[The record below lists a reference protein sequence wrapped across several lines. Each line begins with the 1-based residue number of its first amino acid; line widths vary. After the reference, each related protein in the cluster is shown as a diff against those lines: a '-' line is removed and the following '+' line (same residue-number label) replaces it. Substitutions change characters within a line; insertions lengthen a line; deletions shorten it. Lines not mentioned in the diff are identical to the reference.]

1 MCLFEKIFEYE
12 CNRPINGDWIE
23 NIFIFTNNFTT
34 GLCKKKKQY
43 NWKKYLKYKYFIL
56 KNFLC
61 ANNFDTVK
69 KDHLLDIFS
78 TTQNKLLALYKFK
91 NICLFKTK
99 KYLDDQMDLN
109 FNPLSEISSRYKIDI
124 IQDKIRQQFS
134 IFDLTRIINTS
145 LSYEYNFFPDPNK
158 IKNPWNNKPFSIAN
172 LYNIYFFI
180 KNTANINMSI
190 LFSRFYESNFCLKH
204 FELYNQFII
213 KNYIIENCHLFDETK
228 KAIYI
233 RVMLDYYN
241 SKYKNF
247 AINIDTRFP
256 VKRLVEVMDKYI
268 KLYLLAIYSYEDD
281 LRIKYKSILM
291 KRLRTFNKENPYFGR
306 RIVSLSIKK
315 LYYMSRLYYEEK
327 NFIFLPDKVYFPK
340 PDMILLDQQCYLV
353 DYTEHNNY
361 SIFPIF
367 DSTSQQYNQEQKF
380 IELFPIIKRYTFS
393 ETQLDII
400 KKKYYSFVCEQL
412 QNGNI
417 IPNVLSDDNDSD
429 DMADNNNDN
438 DISDNDNDISDN
450 DSNSHNMG
458 DNDQQLDQSFDT
470 EDTYDSDD
478 TDEIDETVIYP
489 IIEQADISID
499 SDNNVMD
506 DNISITSFEDDGV
519 GVRVNDYSDNQIDNT
534 SPQNQSEDISQNL
547 IEIINN
553 TNDVNLT
560 HQATHTLFL
569 RVDYFQ
575 SNDSIYQADY
585 QHIIRSLIQLVDDD
599 TSDQNI

>member
-1 MCLFEKIFEYE
+1 MYLFEKIFEYE
-12 CNRPINGDWIE
+12 CNKPINSDWID
-23 NIFIFTNNFTT
+23 NIFIFTSNFTSCS
-34 GLCKKKKQY
+34 CKKKKQY
-43 NWKKYLKYKYFIL
+43 TWKKYLKYKYFVL

-61 ANNFDTVK
+61 ANNFDAVK
-69 KDHLLDIFS
+69 KEHLLDIFS
-78 TTQNKLLALYKFK
+78 TTQKKLLALYKFK

-99 KYLDDQMDLN
+99 KCLGDQMDLN

-124 IQDKIRQQFS
+124 IQDNIRQQFS

-145 LSYEYNFFPDPNK
+145 LSYEYNFFPDPTK
-158 IKNPWNNKPFSIAN
+158 IKNPWNNKPFSISN

-213 KNYIIENCHLFDETK
+213 KNYIIENCHLFDENK

-241 SKYKNF
+241 SKYRSCS
-247 AINIDTRFP
+247 INIDTRFP
-256 VKRLVEVMDKYI
+256 VKRLIEVMDKYI

-327 NFIFLPDKVYFPK
+327 NIMFLPHDVYFPK
-340 PDMILLDQQCYLV
+340 PDMIMLDQQCYLV
-353 DYTEHNNY
+353 DYTENNNY

-367 DSTSQQYNQEQKF
+367 DSINQTDYREQKI
-380 IELFPIIKRYTFS
+380 IELSPIIKRYTFN

-400 KKKYYSFVCEQL
+400 KKKYYSIACEQI
-412 QNGNI
+412 NSGNI
-417 IPNVLSDDNDSD
+417 TPNVLTDDNEID
-429 DMADNNNDN
+429 
-438 DISDNDNDISDN
+438 DISDNDIADN
-450 DSNSHNMG
+450 E
-458 DNDQQLDQSFDT
+458 QPLDQSFDT
-470 EDTYDSDD
+470 EDTYDTDDDTVDDTVDDTIDDTIDDTVDD
-478 TDEIDETVIYP
+478 TDITYYMDEPVIHP
-489 IIEQADISID
+489 IIEQTDISID
-499 SDNNVMD
+499 SNDN
-506 DNISITSFEDDGV
+506 DNISINNFEDHNIG
-519 GVRVNDYSDNQIDNT
+519 YSIDSSQNHIDENYSQNHIEDT
-534 SPQNQSEDISQNL
+534 SRNL
-547 IEIINN
+547 IEIIN
-553 TNDVNLT
+553 TNGVNLT
-560 HQATHTLFL
+560 HQATHTLIL

-585 QHIIRSLIQLVDDD
+585 QHIIRSLLQLVDDD
-599 TSDQNI
+599 TSDQNK

>member
-1 MCLFEKIFEYE
+1 MYLFEKIFEYE
-12 CNRPINGDWIE
+12 CNRPINGHWID
-23 NIFIFTNNFTT
+23 NIFIFTSKFKP

-69 KDHLLDIFS
+69 KEHLLDIFS

-99 KYLDDQMDLN
+99 KLLDDQMDLN
-109 FNPLSEISSRYKIDI
+109 FNPLSEMSSRYKIDI

-145 LSYEYNFFPDPNK
+145 LSYEYNFFPDPTK
-158 IKNPWNNKPFSIAN
+158 IKNPWNNKPFSITN

-213 KNYIIENCHLFDETK
+213 KNYIIENCHLFDESK
-228 KAIYI
+228 KVIYI

-241 SKYKNF
+241 SKYKTLT
-247 AINIDTRFP
+247 INIDTRFP
-256 VKRLVEVMDKYI
+256 VKRLIEVMDKYI

-306 RIVSLSIKK
+306 RIVSLSVKK

-327 NFIFLPDKVYFPK
+327 NIMFLPNNVYFPK

-353 DYTEHNNY
+353 DYTENNKY

-367 DSTSQQYNQEQKF
+367 DSTSQSEYRDQQI
-380 IELFPIIKRYTFS
+380 IELSPIIKRYTFN

-400 KKKYYSFVCEQL
+400 KKRYYSIACEQIQL
-412 QNGNI
+412 GNI
-417 IPNVLSDDNDSD
+417 TPNVLTDDQDEDEDEDEDEDQDEDTDTYTD
-429 DMADNNNDN
+429 DLVDNEITNNEVTNNVMADN
-438 DISDNDNDISDN
+438 
-450 DSNSHNMG
+450 
-458 DNDQQLDQSFDT
+458 DQMLDESFDT
-470 EDTYDSDD
+470 EDTYD
-478 TDEIDETVIYP
+478 TDEIDETIVHP
-489 IIEQADISID
+489 IIDHTNLSID
-499 SDNNVMD
+499 SDTDIMD
-506 DNISITSFEDDGV
+506 DNISINSFEHNTVDLHI
-519 GVRVNDYSDNQIDNT
+519 NHSSDNQI
-534 SPQNQSEDISQNL
+534 E
-547 IEIINN
+547 N
-553 TNDVNLT
+553 TNTNTNSLNLT
-560 HQATHTLFL
+560 QQARHTLIL
-569 RVDYFQ
+569 RLDYFQ
-575 SNDSIYQADY
+575 RNDLTNEEDY
-585 QHIIRSLIQLVDDD
+585 QHIIRSILQLVEDDML
-599 TSDQNI
+599 